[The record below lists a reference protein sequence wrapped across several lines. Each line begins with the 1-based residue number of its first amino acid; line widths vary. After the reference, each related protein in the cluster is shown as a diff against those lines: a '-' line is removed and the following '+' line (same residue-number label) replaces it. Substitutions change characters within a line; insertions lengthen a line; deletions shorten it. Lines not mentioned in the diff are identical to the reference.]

1 MERKMYINGASAI
14 SIQKPLT
21 DEGIFNPIKSDGK
34 FVKCLEPD
42 YKEFIAPL
50 AARRM
55 SPIVKRAIATS
66 MRALKEAK
74 VDVPDAIING
84 TGIGCFE
91 DTDGFITGMLDN
103 HETLLKPTMFINSTP
118 NTVSSQVA
126 IKLRCHGY
134 NNTHVHNGAAFE
146 GALLDG
152 WMQLQNGDI
161 KTVLLGAGDES
172 NDDLF
177 KILGRLGCWN
187 FAFCSEG
194 STSFVM
200 SVNKSDSSYCSVD
213 SVESYYVSDK
223 YSKETKEKIRRER
236 MADFLSRHGLT
247 FEDIDVV
254 FTGEDGDP
262 SIESM
267 YDFIP
272 AGIPRGI
279 YKKLCGEYFTASAY
293 GFYVVAEILKHNVLP
308 AHLSSDG
315 KERKGLKRIL
325 FVDSWMG
332 RSYTFA
338 LMSKV

>member
-34 FVKCLEPD
+34 FVKCQEPD

-152 WMQLQNGDI
+152 WMQLQNGDMQS
-161 KTVLLGAGDES
+161 VLLGAGDES

-194 STSFVM
+194 SVSFVM
-200 SVNKSDSSYCSVD
+200 SANKSASSYCSVD

-223 YSKETKEKIRRER
+223 YSKEAKEKIRRER
-236 MADFLSRHGLT
+236 MAEFLSRHGLT

-262 SIESM
+262 AIAEM

-272 AGIPRGI
+272 SGVLRGV

-293 GFYVVAEILKHNVLP
+293 GFYVVANVLKHNLLP
-308 AHLSSDG
+308 AHLSSVE
-315 KERKGLKRIL
+315 KEMSGIKRVL
-325 FVDSWMG
+325 FVDAWMG

-338 LMSKV
+338 LMSRV

>member
-21 DEGIFNPIKSDGK
+21 DEGIFSPAATAGK
-34 FVKCLEPD
+34 FVKCQEPN
-42 YKEFIAPL
+42 YNEFIAPL

-66 MRALKEAK
+66 MYALKEAK

-84 TGIGCFE
+84 TGVGCFE
-91 DTDGFITGMLDN
+91 DTDAFITGMLDN
-103 HETLLKPTMFINSTP
+103 NETLLKPTMFINSTP

-152 WMQLQNGDI
+152 WMQMQNGDI
-161 KTVLLGAGDES
+161 KTLLLGAGDEC

-177 KILGRLGCWN
+177 KILGRLGCWKY
-187 FAFCSEG
+187 AFCAEG
-194 STSFVM
+194 TVSFVL
-200 SVNKSDSSYCSVD
+200 SDEKGESTYCSVD
-213 SVESYYVSDK
+213 SVESFYISDK
-223 YSKETKEKIRRER
+223 YSKEQKGKMCREY
-236 MADFLSRHGLT
+236 MSDFLGSRGLV
-247 FEDIDVV
+247 FDDVDVV

-262 SIESM
+262 AMSLM

-272 AGIPRGI
+272 AGVERGS

-293 GFYVVAEILKHNVLP
+293 GFYVAAEVLKHNLLP
-308 AHLSSDG
+308 ANISSGG
-315 KERKGLKRIL
+315 KERRGIKRIL
-325 FVDSWMG
+325 YVDAWMG
-332 RSYTFA
+332 RSYTIA
-338 LMSKV
+338 LMSRV